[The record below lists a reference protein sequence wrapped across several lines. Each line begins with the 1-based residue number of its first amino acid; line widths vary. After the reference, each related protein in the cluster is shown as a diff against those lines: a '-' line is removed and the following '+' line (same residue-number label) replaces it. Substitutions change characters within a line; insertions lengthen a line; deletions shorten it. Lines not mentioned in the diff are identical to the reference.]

1 MTKPKAKTV
10 EPVKT
15 EVKKPYVAPEVK
27 KVEVKAEAPEVKKVE
42 VKAEAPLKTGKGL
55 KAINSSA
62 VCQLTRR
69 ADRTFR
75 VTV

>member
-1 MTKPKAKTV
+1 MTKSKAKV
-10 EPVKT
+10 EK
-15 EVKKPYVAPEVK
+15 APEPIM
-27 KVEVKAEAPEVKKVE
+27 AE

-69 ADRTFR
+69 ADRTFGIA
-75 VTV
+75 V

>member
-15 EVKKPYVAPEVK
+15 EVKKPYV
-27 KVEVKAEAPEVKKVE
+27 APEVKKVE

>member
-1 MTKPKAKTV
+1 MTKPKEKAVAKAP
-10 EPVKT
+10 EPVKA

-27 KVEVKAEAPEVKKVE
+27 KAE

-69 ADRTFR
+69 ADRTFGI
-75 VTV
+75 TV

>member
-1 MTKPKAKTV
+1 MTKPKEKAV

-27 KVEVKAEAPEVKKVE
+27 KVEVKAEAP
-42 VKAEAPLKTGKGL
+42 LKTGKGF
-55 KAINSSA
+55 KAVNSST

-69 ADRTFR
+69 ADRTFGI
-75 VTV
+75 TV